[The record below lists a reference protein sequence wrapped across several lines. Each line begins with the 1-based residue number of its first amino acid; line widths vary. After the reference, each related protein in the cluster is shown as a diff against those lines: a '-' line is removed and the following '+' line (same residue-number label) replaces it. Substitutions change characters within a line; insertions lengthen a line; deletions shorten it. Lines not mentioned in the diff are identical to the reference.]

1 MTAPTTSPTDSGTHP
16 PARFESNEMF
26 HVEHR
31 RASVTGEGVE
41 LARYSVTDG
50 GPRILC
56 RQQVD
61 GHVRVVDRPAAGGRS
76 YLVERELELDG
87 PAAVDA
93 LVGDYLRQARKFDA
107 IPMRTSVVRRY
118 LDDVA
123 A

>member
-1 MTAPTTSPTDSGTHP
+1 MTAPTDTRMQPSGKL
-16 PARFESNEMF
+16 ESTEMF

-31 RASVTGEGVE
+31 RDSGTGEGVE

-50 GPRILC
+50 GQRILC